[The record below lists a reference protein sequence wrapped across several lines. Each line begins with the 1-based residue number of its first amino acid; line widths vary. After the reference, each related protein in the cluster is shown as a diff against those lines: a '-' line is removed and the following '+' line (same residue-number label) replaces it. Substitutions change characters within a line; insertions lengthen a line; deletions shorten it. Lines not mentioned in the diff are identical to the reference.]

1 MLITNQVNTMNKDI
15 TFNSNLKQLLKD
27 KVNNV
32 DNTNDSYNFND
43 KDTTKLMKES
53 HYHHVI
59 NDIVLLM
66 HNYGY
71 RNVLDNIEVAY
82 YNMYYGKFD
91 NEAVIDD
98 DKNSDKNNDE

>member
-1 MLITNQVNTMNKDI
+1 MNKDNI
-15 TFNSNLKQLLKD
+15 DVTFNSNLKQLLKD
-27 KVNNV
+27 KVNNNV

-43 KDTTKLMKES
+43 KDTTKLMQES

-66 HNYGY
+66 KKYGY

-91 NEAVIDD
+91 NEDI
-98 DKNSDKNNDE
+98 K